1 LRVSGARIVGAL
13 AAAALTLAVAPAASG
28 QTLSFVVSLRAARE
42 LDSPRAAPAIGRG
55 FVGVSIDYCNITR
68 YAQAGPNPILDQLLL
83 ALAPEGGVIRI
94 GGDQIGQSCIGDPD
108 PLLTTPPVIR
118 AVLRQ
123 TDAHAILGV
132 DFFDGN
138 PYLVPG
144 EVSTLVRALDR
155 RHPSRWIE
163 AFEVGNEPDL
173 YQRYGV
179 GLPWQQTQPSFLE
192 YLQAF
197 TEWAGLIHRYAG
209 DPGVGVAGPSL
220 GRLGIPWIHGPFTHD
235 FRAFMSGPAQASPIT
250 FHEYPLSS
258 TLPCPNPACPAI
270 ANLLSNSA
278 SHGLAQQVAPYS
290 AWLADPQQ
298 VRVDEANSVTGGGVS
313 GVSNTFTSAL
323 WILDT
328 LFEFARAGVAGVNV
342 HTFPSAQ
349 YALFSGPQP
358 GGWVVY
364 PEYYGMLAFARAA
377 PFGSQ
382 LLAVSGSAAATAA
395 PQVKVWA
402 VQTLGGSLHVV
413 AINKGLFPH
422 TIVLR
427 GRGVPYAKTATISVL
442 RGPATAV
449 DTMCPYPLELTGM
462 CAPAGVTLGGATFG
476 PADQAG
482 GDHTS
487 TGVLGPPP
495 PHTCTLVVRCS
506 GQQRNGEVEFTLAPG
521 TATIIAGSPAPPPS
535 RNRRPTRPG
544 VPSGRH
550 KR

>member
-1 LRVSGARIVGAL
+1 MLAL
-13 AAAALTLAVAPAASG
+13 APGASG
-28 QTLSFVVSLRAARE
+28 QTLRFEVSLRPARE
-42 LDSPRAAPAIGRG
+42 LDSRRPAPAIARG

-94 GGDQIGQSCIGDPD
+94 GGDQLGQSCIGDPD
-108 PLLTTPPVIR
+108 PLLNTPPVIR

-123 TDAHAILGV
+123 TDTHAILGV
-132 DFFDGN
+132 DFVDGN

-144 EVSTLVRALDR
+144 EVSALVRALDR

-179 GLPWQQTQPSFLE
+179 ELPWQQTQPSFLE

-197 TEWAGLIHRYAG
+197 TEWATLIHRYAG

-258 TLPCPNPACPAI
+258 ALPCPNPGCPAI
-270 ANLLSNSA
+270 VNLLSNSA

-290 AWLADPQQ
+290 AWLPDPQQ

-382 LLAVSGSAAATAA
+382 LLSVSGSAAATAA
-395 PQVKVWA
+395 PLVKVWA
-402 VQTLGGSLHVV
+402 VQTLAGSLHIV
-413 AINKGLFPH
+413 AINKDLLPH

-427 GRGVPYAKTATISVL
+427 GHGVPYARTATISVL
-442 RGPATAV
+442 RAPATAASATCLV
-449 DTMCPYPLELTGM
+449 PLELTGL
-462 CAPAGVTLGGATFG
+462 CAQAGVTLGGATFG

-495 PHTCTLVVRCS
+495 RQTCTLLEQCTPQPRH
-506 GQQRNGEVEFTLAPG
+506 GEVELTLAPG
-521 TATIIAGSPAPPPS
+521 TATILAGSPAPPPS
-535 RNRRPTRPG
+535 RSRRPTRPG
-544 VPSGRH
+544 GPSRRH

>member
-1 LRVSGARIVGAL
+1 LRFWSARIGGAL
-13 AAAALTLAVAPAASG
+13 AAAVLTLALAPGASG
-28 QTLSFVVSLRAARE
+28 QTLSFEVSLRPARE
-42 LDSPRAAPAIGRG
+42 LDSRRPAPVIARG

-94 GGDQIGQSCIGDPD
+94 GGDQLGQSCSGDPD
-108 PLLTTPPVIR
+108 PLLATPPVIR
-118 AVLRQ
+118 AVLRETQ
-123 TDAHAILGV
+123 SHAILGV
-132 DFFDGN
+132 DFADGN

-155 RHPSRWIE
+155 RHPSAWID
-163 AFEVGNEPDL
+163 AFEAGNEPDL

-179 GLPWQQTQPSFLE
+179 GLSWQLTQPLFSD

-197 TEWAGLIHRYAG
+197 TEWAGLVHRYAR
-209 DPGVGVAGPSL
+209 DPAVGIAGPSL

-235 FRAFMSGPAQASPIT
+235 FRAFMSGPAEANPIT
-250 FHEYPLSS
+250 FHEYPLLASA
-258 TLPCPNPACPAI
+258 PCPNPGCPAI
-270 ANLLSNSA
+270 VNLLENYS

-290 AWLADPQQ
+290 AWLRDPQQ
-298 VRVDEANSVTGGGVS
+298 VRVDEANSVTGGGAA
-313 GVSNTFTSAL
+313 GVSDTFVSAL

-342 HTFPSAQ
+342 HTFPSAH

-377 PFGSQ
+377 PVDSA
-382 LLAVSGSAAATAA
+382 LLSVSGSAAATTA
-395 PQVKVWA
+395 PLVKVWA
-402 VQTLGGSLHVV
+402 VQTLAGSLHVV
-413 AINKGLFPH
+413 AINKDLLPH

-427 GRGVPYAKTATISVL
+427 GPGVPYAKTATISAL
-442 RGPATAV
+442 RAPATPASA
-449 DTMCPYPLELTGM
+449 TCPVPLGLTGL

-476 PADQAG
+476 PADLAG

-495 PHTCTLVVRCS
+495 PHTCTLLDRCTV
-506 GQQRNGEVEFTLAPG
+506 QTRHGEVELTLAPG
-521 TATIIAGSPAPPPS
+521 TATIIAGAPAPPPS
-535 RNRRPTRPG
+535 RSRRPTRTG
-544 VPSGRH
+544 GPSGRH